1 MQNHNFRQMILSEK
15 WFIYFFYDIMFM
27 VCHYSLTLSESYKH
41 DIINSSISHVCVWLA
56 HISEW
61 CDGVH
66 EVNSH
71 KIWIRSSQ
79 ARLVCSF
86 YSYNSS
92 TLMHLIRFCIWVEIL
107 PNSVEYIYIYCVHFG
122 VIPDSKFQCSR
133 CTVITAHFELQL
145 NVDSKHES
153 FFSFVGTEIGFIA
166 VIKILKHLQ
175 STTIEIHAL
184 RFEFG
189 WNRIH

>member
-61 CDGVH
+61 CDGVN

-107 PNSVEYIYIYCVHFG
+107 PNSVEYIYILRALWS
-122 VIPDSKFQCSR
+122 DS
-133 CTVITAHFELQL
+133 
-145 NVDSKHES
+145 
-153 FFSFVGTEIGFIA
+153 
-166 VIKILKHLQ
+166 
-175 STTIEIHAL
+175 
-184 RFEFG
+184 RFEISMFKMHSNYSTFWIAIECG
-189 WNRIH
+189 FQARVFFFICWHRNWFYRCY